1 MGKRKVPDL
10 YRAPFPLYTV
20 KVDRKSGL
28 VITAGGGGASK
39 TGIKNGV
46 HFLGLELLGG
56 QHSATLLHSC
66 DTDTRAT
73 MNMALADEV
82 IAAGQDGNCSLMRF
96 RQRASKDERK
106 TGTKDGTS
114 GEQGAARRRG
124 GGRGAKTG
132 AGDVSEMKNETL
144 QITVE
149 QMGSVRSDSNPQDP
163 LQKCVRFSADLK
175 LLLAG
180 GTDGHIRVW
189 EYPDLKEKYDFKA
202 HEGEIEDLDISPDNK
217 HLVTVGRDFACS
229 VWCGDQLVM
238 GLCWHDNIPNITE
251 KMYRYQSCRFGR
263 VPDQKDALRLFTVQI
278 PHKRDRRPPPCYL
291 TKWDGQVFLPLL
303 TKPCGNEVIS
313 CLDVSESGTFL
324 GLGTVTGSVA
334 IHIAFSLQ
342 RLYYVQE
349 SHGIV
354 VTDLAFL
361 PESGE
366 SQAVKGD
373 NEVALLSVA
382 VDSRCQMHTVPNRR
396 SFPLWMVLFLCAFM
410 VVGVLLLLQHLFPGF
425 I

>member
-1 MGKRKVPDL
+1 MGKRRVPDL

-46 HFLGLELLGG
+46 HFLGLELVAGR
-56 QHSATLLHSC
+56 HSATLLHSH

-96 RQRASKDERK
+96 RLRTPKDGHK
-106 TGTKDGTS
+106 AATKDGHG
-114 GEQGAARRRG
+114 GEHGGARRRG
-124 GGRGAKTG
+124 GGRGDKSG
-132 AGDVSEMKNETL
+132 AGDETQTKNETL
-144 QITVE
+144 QVSVE
-149 QMGSVRSDSNPQDP
+149 QMGSVLSDSSPQDP

-175 LLLAG
+175 LLITG
-180 GTDGHIRVW
+180 GTDGRIRVW
-189 EYPDLKEKYDFKA
+189 EYPDLKEKFDFKA
-202 HEGEIEDLDISPDNK
+202 HEGEVEDVDICPNSK
-217 HLVTVGRDFACS
+217 QLVSVGRDFACS
-229 VWCGDQLVM
+229 VWHGDQLAM
-238 GLCWHDNIPNITE
+238 GLCWHDNMPHITE
-251 KMYRYQSCRFGR
+251 KMYRYQSCRFGK

-278 PHKRDRRPPPCYL
+278 PHKRDRKPPPCYL
-291 TKWDGQVFLPLL
+291 TKWDGRTFLPLL

-361 PESGE
+361 PESGK

-396 SFPLWMVLFLCAFM
+396 SFPLWLVLFLCAVM